1 MNIRPIR
8 TEADYKAALARV
20 EALMDAE
27 ADSPE
32 GEELDVLATLVSVH
46 EKEHYPIAPAG
57 PVAAI
62 RHAMEAQGF
71 TQKDLGDLIGSRPR
85 ASEILNGVREV
96 PKSAM
101 WDLHTQWRI
110 PAESLIRPKEVA

>member
-8 TEADYKAALARV
+8 TESDYEAALVRI

-27 ADSPE
+27 AGSPE
-32 GEELDVLATLVSVH
+32 GEELDVLATLLSVY
-46 EKEHYPIAPAG
+46 EKEHYPIAAAD

-62 RHAMEAQGF
+62 RHAMEAQGYS
-71 TQKDLGDLIGSRPR
+71 QKDLGDLIGSRPR

-101 WDLHTQWRI
+101 WALHTQWHV

>member
-8 TEADYKAALARV
+8 TEADYDAALARV
-20 EALMDAE
+20 ETLMDAE
-27 ADSPE
+27 ADTPE
-32 GEELDVLATLVSVH
+32 GEELDVLATLISAY
-46 EKEHYPIAPAG
+46 EKEHYPIAAAD

-62 RHAMEAQGF
+62 RHAMETRGYS
-71 TQKDLGDLIGSRPR
+71 QKDLGDLIGSPPR
-85 ASEILNGVREV
+85 ASEILSGAREV

-110 PAESLIRPKEVA
+110 PAESLIRPKKVA